1 MALGGDP
8 WRLREQRVGVSAASL
23 AAGCRAEFRW
33 RSRRT
38 RNFFHLARHLR
49 CHSEIANPVRSNLE
63 PSIDRHGG
71 TRGGV
76 GHPRKVFPPP
86 EPAPLSAT
94 KRVLG
99 GVFRFDSNSRD
110 LVDLVEAA
118 YGGLPTQAFPDVIA
132 EFRVELR
139 LSSGRANPWAIEPP
153 APRIRQEGN
162 RLRADIDASNYAVI
176 DPGRRYAQVV
186 ASEDMLEHAY
196 HLRCELIEFAVF
208 ILAARGMGLVPLHA
222 ACVGRDGRGL
232 LILGSS
238 GSGKSTLALHGLLRG
253 LDLLAEDAVFVHP
266 TDLLAT
272 GVPNYLHLKSDALD
286 FIADDAIRGWVADAP
301 VIRRRSG
308 IRKFEIDLR
317 RGFGQPA
324 TRPLALVGAVL
335 VSAEPVVHPDTLL
348 TRLGARE
355 ADCLLEADQP
365 YAPGQPGWRRFK
377 RAIARSGCHQLRRG
391 HHPRDAVDALC
402 RLLD

>member
-1 MALGGDP
+1 
-8 WRLREQRVGVSAASL
+8 
-23 AAGCRAEFRW
+23 
-33 RSRRT
+33 
-38 RNFFHLARHLR
+38 
-49 CHSEIANPVRSNLE
+49 VRSNLE
-63 PSIDRHGG
+63 PSIDRHGDI
-71 TRGGV
+71 RGGD
-76 GHPRKVFPPP
+76 GHTRKVFPPP
-86 EPAPLSAT
+86 EPASPSLSAT

-99 GVFRFDSNSRD
+99 GVFRVESNSPA

-118 YGGLPTQAFPDVIA
+118 YGGLPAQAFPDVIA

-139 LSSGRANPWAIEPP
+139 LSSRRSNPWAIEPP
-153 APRIRQEGN
+153 PPRIRQEGHQ
-162 RLRADIDASNYAVI
+162 LRADIDASNYVVI
-176 DPGRRYAQVV
+176 DSGRRCAQVV

-208 ILAARGMGLVPLHA
+208 ILAARGLGLVPLHA
-222 ACVGRDGRGL
+222 ACVGRGGRGL
-232 LILGSS
+232 LMLGGS

-253 LDLLAEDAVFVHP
+253 LELLAEDAVFVHP
-266 TDLLAT
+266 ANLLAT
-272 GVPNYLHLKSDALD
+272 GVPNYLHLKGDALD
-286 FIADDAIRGWVADAP
+286 FIANDAIRGRVADAP

-324 TRPLALVGAVL
+324 TRPLSLVGAVF
-335 VSAEPVVHPDTLL
+335 VSAEPGDHPDRLL

-365 YAPGQPGWRRFK
+365 YAPSQAGWRRFK
-377 RAIARSGCHQLRRG
+377 RGIVGKGCHQLRRG